1 MVIFDRFLYVET
13 RGYHDIE
20 NEPKKLLAVRPRP
33 LKVALKMRP
42 SPWLSRHGAWCVVRV
57 GGDVFFFFANIF
69 LGNYPL
75 VN

>member
-1 MVIFDRFLYVET
+1 MVIFRSFFVCLPGGTIVFS
-13 RGYHDIE
+13 IE

-42 SPWLSRHGAWCVVRV
+42 SPWLSRHGATVRV
-57 GGDVFFFFANIF
+57 GGVGFFFMVFFAKIF
-69 LGNYPL
+69 L